1 MMRRARLPLA
11 LLALKPQQQLLPFQ
25 YLKYLLHTLA
35 FTVIWNSRLTVINHR
50 SASAAVMRFI
60 GLKLSMHAMR
70 SSSKSLS
77 NPGRAFCCRCS
88 AKRFLRV
95 GGDMNCVRT

>member
-35 FTVIWNSRLTVINHR
+35 FTVIWNSHLPVVNRRLFAISKIGMPQRVRSCNAFHR
-50 SASAAVMRFI
+50 VEAQ
-60 GLKLSMHAMR
+60 HAR
-70 SSSKSLS
+70 DE
-77 NPGRAFCCRCS
+77 
-88 AKRFLRV
+88 V
-95 GGDMNCVRT
+95 